1 MNQENILVNSAQI
14 STTKSQTEIESV
26 VNEGSYLTENL
37 EGYVSRINN
46 ILNRTRP
53 PQPRE
58 ENVPSER
65 EGEPQDLLSRIRY
78 RNEMNN
84 AASNSI
90 GSSLSELE
98 EYI

>member
-58 ENVPSER
+58 EKVPSER